1 MSQEKQTKLSV
12 SRKEV
17 KYLLSLQ
24 DRLFLLDALDHILT
38 PDAYGGYDGY
48 TVRSVYFDS
57 ITNEDYI
64 DKKRGADEKKRIRVR
79 IYHTEDATAK
89 FELKRKSFGREL
101 KESLVISRE
110 DAQRLLKRDFTALLN
125 YDSDVAGYA
134 YDLMTSRLY
143 RPVSLIEYDRRA
155 YTHENFNTRITLD
168 NHLRYCDFC
177 YDLYSDKLNFKSAMP
192 KDQTILE
199 IKYDRFLFK
208 QIQDVLAQCDLSKKT
223 SQQIR
228 NVKTAFKRIL
238 LLERKGEKYE
248 WKYGI
253 GNQYCI
259 YTFYRRFDDACVPSL
274 SRCTDL

>member
-125 YDSDVAGYA
+125 YDSDVAEYA
-134 YDLMTSRLY
+134 YDFMTSRLY

-199 IKYDRFLFK
+199 IKYDRFYLNRYRMCWHNATEQK
-208 QIQDVLAQCDLSKKT
+208 SLPANS
-223 SQQIR
+223 
-228 NVKTAFKRIL
+228 
-238 LLERKGEKYE
+238 ERQGS
-248 WKYGI
+248 
-253 GNQYCI
+253 
-259 YTFYRRFDDACVPSL
+259 F
-274 SRCTDL
+274 

>member
-1 MSQEKQTKLSV
+1 MQKRVRNEKSPLYYI
-12 SRKEV
+12 V
-17 KYLLSLQ
+17 KDERRFFYESGKADKTFCIQ
-24 DRLFLLDALDHILT
+24 KRSKIFAVIAGPFIFIDALDHILT

-125 YDSDVAGYA
+125 YDSDVAAYA

-143 RPVSLIEYDRRA
+143 ALFPLLSMTDGH
-155 YTHENFNTRITLD
+155 TPTRILIPE
-168 NHLRYCDFC
+168 LRW
-177 YDLYSDKLNFKSAMP
+177 
-192 KDQTILE
+192 I
-199 IKYDRFLFK
+199 I
-208 QIQDVLAQCDLSKKT
+208 I
-223 SQQIR
+223 
-228 NVKTAFKRIL
+228 
-238 LLERKGEKYE
+238 
-248 WKYGI
+248 
-253 GNQYCI
+253 
-259 YTFYRRFDDACVPSL
+259 
-274 SRCTDL
+274 

>member
-110 DAQRLLKRDFTALLN
+110 DAQRLLKRDFI
-125 YDSDVAGYA
+125 S
-134 YDLMTSRLY
+134 
-143 RPVSLIEYDRRA
+143 
-155 YTHENFNTRITLD
+155 
-168 NHLRYCDFC
+168 
-177 YDLYSDKLNFKSAMP
+177 
-192 KDQTILE
+192 
-199 IKYDRFLFK
+199 
-208 QIQDVLAQCDLSKKT
+208 
-223 SQQIR
+223 
-228 NVKTAFKRIL
+228 AFKL
-238 LLERKGEKYE
+238 
-248 WKYGI
+248 
-253 GNQYCI
+253 
-259 YTFYRRFDDACVPSL
+259 
-274 SRCTDL
+274 